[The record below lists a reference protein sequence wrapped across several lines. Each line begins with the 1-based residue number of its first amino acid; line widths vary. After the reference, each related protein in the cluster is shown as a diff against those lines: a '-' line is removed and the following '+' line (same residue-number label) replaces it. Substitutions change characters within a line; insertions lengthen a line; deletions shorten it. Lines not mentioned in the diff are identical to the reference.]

1 MQAAVAAGQ
10 AACRLLAGW
19 AVAAMA
25 PIQQQYLQ
33 QEPQILAA
41 VVVGGFKHRLL
52 AEPGQPEALASSL
65 LNIAAQV

>member
-33 QEPQILAA
+33 QEPQILAVA
-41 VVVGGFKHRLL
+41 VAVGLAHLLL
-52 AEPGQPEALASSL
+52 AETGQPEALASSL